1 MAHRFHRRH
10 RSSRRHRNP
19 GFFGFRRHRRRNPIL
34 GMSGGDLLVETAAAV
49 VNGVATRVVPQMILG
64 SNNTGVVGYGANA
77 ITGLAG
83 AWLAGKFSQKAG
95 HGALLGAAVAVAS
108 RILSDT
114 MGQNAL
120 GGGLS
125 GDLGGELG
133 FYINNSF
140 PLPTA
145 GSGPLLLNPGYTGS
159 TPQNTLALPGMA
171 PTPVT
176 TAAGTTAVSPGG
188 AGGANAALATTSA
201 PSSAPGVWMNPWAS

>member
-1 MAHRFHRRH
+1 MAKRRHFHR
-10 RSSRRHRNP
+10 SGRRHRNP
-19 GFFGFRRHRRRNPIL
+19 VFSGFRHRRRRNPIL
-34 GMSGGDLLVETAAAV
+34 GMSGGDLIVETAAAV
-49 VNGVATRVVPQMILG
+49 INGVATRVVPQMVLG
-64 SNNTGVVGYGANA
+64 SNNTGIVGYGANA
-77 ITGLAG
+77 VTGLAG

-133 FYINNSF
+133 FYVNNSF

-145 GSGPLLLNPGYTGS
+145 GSGPLLLNAGYAGA

-171 PTPVT
+171 PVPVA

-188 AGGANAALATTSA
+188 AAGANAALATTSA
-201 PSSAPGVWMNPWAS
+201 PSSAPGVWQNPWAA